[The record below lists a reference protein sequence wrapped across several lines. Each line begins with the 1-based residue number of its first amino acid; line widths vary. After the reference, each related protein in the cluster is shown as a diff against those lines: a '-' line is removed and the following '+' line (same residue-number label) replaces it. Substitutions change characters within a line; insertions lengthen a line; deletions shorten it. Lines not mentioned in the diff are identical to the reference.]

1 MASDDFTLKMGVDDG
16 DFRAGISR
24 MKSSIQGL
32 TNEWKENERAY
43 KQVGDAQN
51 AQKAKVD
58 GLNNVL
64 KKQKDMMKLLQDA
77 QVDLGKRTKD
87 NASQHDFLTK
97 QMGKLGAEI
106 SKTNAAVTGQER
118 VLDNLTKATNE
129 KRLADQ
135 RLAKEER
142 EMADTFKHSEDRLKY
157 LNDTLKTNDDLTK
170 ANMNVLDRAKN
181 AQKSMQTHY
190 DGLTNS
196 IQKQQE
202 IRKIE
207 LERLGRMRNMT
218 DASSK
223 AIDEQRLKVA
233 QATDTLSKYQD
244 SLKAVNAKISKTN
257 PFGSG
262 EMVQGLN
269 KTYRAYDKL
278 ESKMHEGFQNIK
290 SGAISASIGI
300 AGIGAVAVKGA
311 EKASD
316 LQNEYVKTLNLVQTG
331 GEDAAEAVKNVNQMQ
346 KDGQRYSVEYGK
358 SQKEIADGY
367 QELVKRGYTSTSA
380 LGAMK
385 SELEASVAS
394 GDKFNDVLSVTSQVV
409 DAYGMRSK
417 NTAKMIS
424 NTKDV
429 VNNLAYAADMTA
441 TDFHSMG
448 KAMEYVGD
456 SSYNA
461 GFKLSETSSAI
472 GILSNHGLEADKAGT
487 GLRKVIN
494 SITGALAD
502 ANNAQESTN
511 EKLGKYSDKIAKAQA
526 KIEGYKEAVAN
537 GTKTQE
543 SANSSIKKQQQY
555 IADLQDQAD
564 SVASKKGDILSDL
577 GIDPKKLVDANGNLR
592 DLQTIMKEVNDKTK
606 NKGTAERNNIFQE
619 LFGTTGMNAGVILAN
634 NNKELGELNKKVA
647 HAADGQGYVADLA
660 KRNMGTVKQQVAQFK
675 EAGEAAMILI
685 GKQMLPVISEA
696 AVKMSKFFNSKD
708 GQKGLQEIAKGV
720 AYIADKLVD
729 LISFIGAHSNEVK
742 TFAKIF
748 ASIWA
753 INKVGKFLGMLKD
766 IKSAMLDLAGINIL
780 SGSSGIG
787 KVGKIGKAGKISSVA
802 GEGAELA
809 EAGVATTRVARTA
822 GEVGKFSGGLRTAGK
837 FLGNSAKGIGGLSII
852 GALPE
857 LFSGSMG
864 GRIGG
869 FAGTLGGGIAGAA
882 AGSATGAAIGSV
894 VPGVGTAVGGILGA
908 VGGGLGSMGGG
919 KLGRGIGNQIQK
931 LISGKGNNK
940 FEISLDTSKA
950 SKEAKQFRKDFDKT
964 IKAINKNNKVS
975 VKSDDKGFR
984 LTKKQSDNLYDG
996 MKASVEKY
1004 YKSKHKT
1011 EKNDL
1016 NQLKK
1021 NGVLT
1026 NNQVKNIA
1034 SRASGIERKRKDSQ
1048 KGILDKMKSN
1058 NADYLD
1064 DVQKLEQK
1072 YGKNGVKNKSKFNSE
1087 LNKLQSK
1094 YNSKQTKLQN
1104 SLNRKITNETK
1115 IASAKQQD
1123 ILETLKDK
1131 KIKISQSERSAMV
1144 RESKKQRDSII
1155 DNAEKTRK
1163 ESVKKANKKYKET
1176 IALADKE
1183 RYENGTLTRQEYNDI
1198 KSKAED
1204 AKKEAINKAKKKKE
1218 GVVKEATDEHDKV
1231 VAAAESQRKAVVKK
1245 ATDQMT
1251 GAKDKAEKQR
1261 KHVVDKMTDQK
1272 NSVTT
1277 LAEAQRKAHTDSV
1290 TLEASDVER
1299 AWGKHNKNVAK
1310 KFDDNSKGVNS
1321 VLNGMNKGSGKIPM
1335 IGGYA
1340 TGTRGLAQDE
1350 TALVGE
1356 EGFELAYHPNKGI
1369 HVLGNKGPEI
1379 RGLKAGTSIL
1389 PHDMSKQFLA
1399 MVNKLPAHKDG
1410 VSGTIDKVFNL
1421 MKKGG
1426 NWIEDAADSVMD
1438 MVSKG
1443 AKSVFES
1450 LSSTSGLTDAKK
1462 ADYNSGAFKSY
1473 SIESTDKGGNGIIDT
1488 MKSVFDSFK
1497 KKYEEDGGG
1506 GRGAPS
1512 GAGVERW
1519 RGQVKQALKANG
1531 LSTSTDMVDRI
1542 LRQIA
1547 TESGGNEKAIQGDIP
1562 GDPNVG
1568 ANKARGL
1575 MQVIPTTFAAN
1586 AFPGHNNPF
1595 NGYDSLLA
1603 GLNYAKKTYGPSLS
1617 WLGHGE
1623 GYEHG
1628 GIITS
1633 HQIAELGEKGKR
1645 EAVIPL
1651 DISERSRAIPL
1662 LKTAVNE
1669 MSSQSNNKPSG
1680 VVDTTQTSGTDLTE
1694 VLQNMQAILNGLND
1708 VVMAVNTSLTPARV
1722 TKAVNTQTQ
1731 LNANLQ
1737 SQMRGV

>member
-43 KQVGDAQN
+43 KQVGDAQS

-64 KKQKDMMKLLQDA
+64 KKQKEMMKLLQDA
-77 QVDLGKRTKD
+77 QIDLGKRTKD

-106 SKTNAAVTGQER
+106 SKTNAAAQGQQR
-118 VLDNLTKATNE
+118 VLDNLTKATNN
-129 KRLADQ
+129 KRLADE

-233 QATDTLSKYQD
+233 QATDTLSKYQA
-244 SLKAVNAKISKTN
+244 SLKDVNAKISKTN

-269 KTYRAYDKL
+269 QTYRAYDKL
-278 ESKMHEGFQNIK
+278 ESKMHAGFQNIK

-367 QELVKRGYTSTSA
+367 QELVKRGYSSSSA
-380 LGAMK
+380 LGAMR

-394 GDKFNDVLSVTSQVV
+394 GDDFNDVLSVTSQVV
-409 DAYGMRSK
+409 DAYGMRSE

-429 VNNLAYAADMTA
+429 VNNLAFAADMTA

-461 GFKLSETSSAI
+461 GFKLSEASSAI

-494 SITGALAD
+494 SITGALSD
-502 ANNAQESTN
+502 ANDAQESTN
-511 EKLGKYSDKIAKAQA
+511 EKLEKYSGKIAKAQA
-526 KIEGYKEAVAN
+526 KIDGYKEAVAN

-543 SANSSIKKQQQY
+543 SANSAIKKQEQY
-555 IADLQDQAD
+555 IADLQDQAK
-564 SVASKKGDILSDL
+564 SVADNKGDILSDL
-577 GIDPKKLVDANGNLR
+577 GIDPKNLVDANGNLR

-606 NKGTAERNNIFQE
+606 DMGTAQKNSVFNA
-619 LFGTTGMNAGVILAN
+619 LFGTTGQQAGIILAN
-634 NNKELGELNKKVA
+634 NNKELGELNEKVA

-675 EAGEAAMILI
+675 EAGQAAMILI

-696 AVKMSKFFNSKD
+696 AVKMSKFFNSKE
-708 GQKGLQEIAKGV
+708 GQKGLQTIAKGV

-729 LISFIGAHSNEVK
+729 LISFIGAHSDAISKLAK
-742 TFAKIF
+742 TFA
-748 ASIWA
+748 AIWA
-753 INKVGKFLGMLKD
+753 VNKVGKFLGMLKEVRTM
-766 IKSAMLDLAGINIL
+766 MLELASINVM
-780 SGSSGIG
+780 SGFGGIG
-787 KVGKIGKAGKISSVA
+787 GKAGKA
-802 GEGAELA
+802 GKV
-809 EAGVATTRVARTA
+809 AGVAGVASVGAEVASEA
-822 GEVGKFSGGLRTAGK
+822 GTIGKVESGI
-837 FLGNSAKGIGGLSII
+837 AKSGVLSKIGG
-852 GALPE
+852 GALKLTKGAGLLSLLSAVPE
-857 LFSGSMG
+857 LFSGSIG

-869 FAGTLGGGIAGAA
+869 FSGSLAGAA
-882 AGSATGAAIGSV
+882 GGAATGAAIGSII
-894 VPGVGTAVGGILGA
+894 PGAGTAVGGILGA
-908 VGGGLGSMGGG
+908 VGGGLGAFGGSKAGRAVGNEIQSLATG
-919 KLGRGIGNQIQK
+919 KKK
-931 LISGKGNNK
+931 LSQTVPVKVALKVSNNINKSLKKAIKGTK
-940 FEISLDTSKA
+940 LDTVKTNVDVAFNKGKVNKEMKKFSDDYKKSIKKLNKNSAIVVSTDKKKTKETQKAVNSAYNSMSKA
-950 SKEAKQFRKDFDKT
+950 ILNHYAKKNKAENKNFDT
-964 IKAINKNNKVS
+964 INKNIKLTDKQQKAYKKSLTSAQKADSAREKNQQKILGKMRDNSDSYYDRVKKIQNGGTKELKKIEEKYGSGS
-975 VKSDDKGFR
+975 VKYQKAVQKALEKAQRDHVKTQTNLEKQMNKSVEKETQISAG
-984 LTKKQSDNLYDG
+984 KQSDIL
-996 MKASVEKY
+996 S
-1004 YKSKHKT
+1004 
-1011 EKNDL
+1011 DL
-1016 NQLKK
+1016 RNNKK
-1021 NGVLT
+1021 
-1026 NNQVKNIA
+1026 
-1034 SRASGIERKRKDSQ
+1034 
-1048 KGILDKMKSN
+1048 
-1058 NADYLD
+1058 
-1064 DVQKLEQK
+1064 
-1072 YGKNGVKNKSKFNSE
+1072 
-1087 LNKLQSK
+1087 
-1094 YNSKQTKLQN
+1094 
-1104 SLNRKITNETK
+1104 KISM
-1115 IASAKQQD
+1115 ASAKEQIKDSKQLRD
-1123 ILETLKDK
+1123 NLISDAKAGAKET
-1131 KIKISQSERSAMV
+1131 ISQ
-1144 RESKKQRDSII
+1144 
-1155 DNAEKTRK
+1155 
-1163 ESVKKANKKYKET
+1163 ANKKYRET
-1176 IALADKE
+1176 TKAADE
-1183 RYENGTLTRQEYNDI
+1183 EYYVNKTI
-1198 KSKAED
+1198 SKKQYDE
-1204 AKKEAINKAKKKKE
+1204 IVGKAKQQRDDSVRSAQE
-1218 GVVKEATDEHDKV
+1218 QRDGVVKHAEDTHRKVVDEATKQAGEHKGAIDG
-1231 VAAAESQRKAVVKK
+1231 E
-1245 ATDQMT
+1245 T
-1251 GAKDKAEKQR
+1251 GEVIGSWR
-1261 KHVVDKMTDQK
+1261 GF
-1272 NSVTT
+1272 VTN
-1277 LAEAQRKAHTDSV
+1277 LN
-1290 TLEASDVER
+1290 
-1299 AWGKHNKNVAK
+1299 GIYNGMIGGINK
-1310 KFDDNSKGVNS
+1310 
-1321 VLNGMNKGSGKIPM
+1321 VLNALHKGWGNIPTWDM
-1335 IGGYA
+1335 KGYA
-1340 TGTRGLAQDE
+1340 TGTKGLLADE

-1356 EGFELAYHPNKGI
+1356 EGYELAYHPTKGI
-1369 HVLGNKGPEI
+1369 HVLGKNGPEI
-1379 RGLKAGTSIL
+1379 TDLKAGTSIL
-1389 PHDMSKQFLA
+1389 PHDMSKQFMA
-1399 MVNKLPAHKDG
+1399 MIDKMPAHKDG
-1410 VSGTIDKVFNL
+1410 VAGTISDAWDWIKGTASNIGSSVEDVADKARDFIKDGAESVYNKL
-1421 MKKGG
+1421 L
-1426 NWIEDAADSVMD
+1426 NAAGFKPNMLGEGALQSIGDGWGEHIKDSAID
-1438 MVSKG
+1438 KL
-1443 AKSVFES
+1443 KS
-1450 LSSTSGLTDAKK
+1450 
-1462 ADYNSGAFKSY
+1462 
-1473 SIESTDKGGNGIIDT
+1473 
-1488 MKSVFDSFK
+1488 MFK
-1497 KKYEEDGGG
+1497 KDEEDGGG
-1506 GRGAPS
+1506 GRGAPA

-1531 LSTSTDMVDRI
+1531 LSTSTDMVDRV

-1547 TESGGNEKAIQGDIP
+1547 TESGGNEKAVQGDI
-1562 GDPNVG
+1562 GDINNATG
-1568 ANKARGL
+1568 NLARGL
-1575 MQVIPTTFAAN
+1575 MQVIPPTFAAN

-1617 WLGHGE
+1617 FLGNGH

-1680 VVDTTQTSGTDLTE
+1680 VIDTTQTSGTDLTE

-1722 TKAVNTQTQ
+1722 TRAVNTQTQ

>member
-1 MASDDFTLKMGVDDG
+1 MASDDVTVKMGVDDG

-32 TNEWKENERAY
+32 TNEWKENEKAY

-58 GLNNVL
+58 GLNSVL
-64 KKQKDMMKLLQDA
+64 QKQKDLMKLLQDA
-77 QVDLGKRTKD
+77 QMDLGKRTKD

-106 SKTNAAVTGQER
+106 SKTNAAAQGQQR
-118 VLDNLTKATNE
+118 VLDNLTKATND
-129 KRLADQ
+129 KRLADE

-233 QATDTLSKYQD
+233 QATDTLSKYQA

-262 EMVQGLN
+262 AMVQGLN
-269 KTYRAYDKL
+269 QTYRAYDKL
-278 ESKMHEGFQNIK
+278 ESKMHAGFQNIK

-331 GEDAAEAVKNVNQMQ
+331 GEDAAEAVKNVNKMQ

-367 QELVKRGYTSTSA
+367 QELVKRGYSSSSA
-380 LGAMK
+380 LGAMR

-394 GDKFNDVLSVTSQVV
+394 GDDFNDVLSVTSQVV
-409 DAYGMRSK
+409 DAYGMRSE

-429 VNNLAYAADMTA
+429 VNNLAFAADMTA

-494 SITGALAD
+494 SITGALSD
-502 ANNAQESTN
+502 ANDAQESTN
-511 EKLGKYSDKIAKAQA
+511 EKLEKYSGKIAKAQA
-526 KIEGYKEAVAN
+526 KIDGYKEAVAN

-543 SANSSIKKQQQY
+543 SANSAIKKQQQY

-564 SVASKKGDILSDL
+564 SVANKKGDILSSL

-606 NKGTAERNNIFQE
+606 NKGSAERNSIFQE
-619 LFGTTGMNAGVILAN
+619 LFGTTGQQAGIILAT

-647 HAADGQGYVADLA
+647 HAADGQGYVANLA

-675 EAGEAAMILI
+675 EAGQAAMILI

-787 KVGKIGKAGKISSVA
+787 KVGKAGKISSVA

-822 GEVGKFSGGLRTAGK
+822 GEVGRFSGGLRTAGK

-984 LTKKQSDNLYDG
+984 LTKKQSDNLYNG
-996 MKASVEKY
+996 MKANVDKY
-1004 YKSKHKT
+1004 YKSKQKT
-1011 EKNDL
+1011 ESKDL

-1026 NNQVKNIA
+1026 TKQVSDIS
-1034 SRASGIERKRKDSQ
+1034 SRAINIEGKRKDSQ
-1048 KGILDKMKSN
+1048 KKILDKMKSN
-1058 NADYLD
+1058 NSRYLD
-1064 DVQKLEQK
+1064 AIQKLEQK

-1087 LNKLQSK
+1087 LSKIQSS
-1094 YNSKQTKLQN
+1094 YNSKQTKLQK
-1104 SLNRKITNETK
+1104 SLNEKITNETK

-1123 ILETLKDK
+1123 ILDTLKDK
-1131 KIKISQSERSAMV
+1131 KIKISQSERKAMV
-1144 RESKKQRDSII
+1144 KESKKQRDSII
-1155 DNAEKTRK
+1155 ENAEKTRK
-1163 ESVKKANKKYKET
+1163 ESVRHANKKYKDT

-1183 RYENGTLTRQEYNDI
+1183 RYENGTLTRDEYNDI
-1198 KSKAED
+1198 VSKAKS
-1204 AKKEAINKAKKKKE
+1204 AKKDAIEQAKKKKD
-1218 GVVKEATDEHDKV
+1218 GVIKHATDEHDKV

-1272 NSVTT
+1272 NSVVT
-1277 LAEAQRKAHTDSV
+1277 LAEAQRKAHSDSV
-1290 TLEASDVER
+1290 KLEASDVER
-1299 AWGKHNKNVAK
+1299 AWDSHNKNVAK
-1310 KFDDNSKGVNS
+1310 TFDKNSKGVNS

-1450 LSSTSGLTDAKK
+1450 LSGTSGLTDAKK

-1473 SIESTDKGGNGIIDT
+1473 SIESTDKGGDGIIDT
-1488 MKSVFDSFK
+1488 MKSVFDNFK

-1519 RGQVKQALKANG
+1519 RGQVKQALKANS
-1531 LSTSTDMVDRI
+1531 LSTSTDMVDRV

-1547 TESGGNEKAIQGDIP
+1547 TESGGNEKAVQGDI
-1562 GDPNVG
+1562 GDINNATG
-1568 ANKARGL
+1568 NLARGL
-1575 MQVIPTTFAAN
+1575 MQVIPPTFAAN

-1617 WLGHGE
+1617 FLGNGH

-1680 VVDTTQTSGTDLTE
+1680 VIDTTQTSGTDLTE

-1722 TKAVNTQTQ
+1722 TRAVNTQTQ

>member
-43 KQVGDAQN
+43 KQVGDAQS

-64 KKQKDMMKLLQDA
+64 KKQKEMMKLLQDA
-77 QVDLGKRTKD
+77 QMDLGKRTKD

-106 SKTNAAVTGQER
+106 SKTNAAAQGQQR
-118 VLDNLTKATNE
+118 VLDNLTKATND
-129 KRLADQ
+129 KRLADE

-233 QATDTLSKYQD
+233 QATDTLSKYQA
-244 SLKAVNAKISKTN
+244 SLKDVNAKISKTN

-262 EMVQGLN
+262 AMVQGLN
-269 KTYRAYDKL
+269 QTYRAYDKL

-331 GEDAAEAVKNVNQMQ
+331 GEDAAESVKNVNKMQ

-380 LGAMK
+380 LGAMR

-394 GDKFNDVLSVTSQVV
+394 GDKFSDVLSVTSQVV
-409 DAYGMRSK
+409 DAYGKRSDD
-417 NTAKMIS
+417 TATMIK

-429 VNNLAYAADMTA
+429 VNNLAFAADMTA

-502 ANNAQESTN
+502 ANSAQESTN
-511 EKLGKYSDKIAKAQA
+511 EKLAKYSDKIAKAQA
-526 KIEGYKEAVAN
+526 KIQGYQEAVAN

-543 SANSSIKKQQQY
+543 SANSAIKKQQQY
-555 IADLQDQAD
+555 IADLQDQAQ
-564 SVASKKGDILSDL
+564 SVADNKGDILSDL
-577 GIDPKKLVDANGNLR
+577 GIDSSKLVDANGNLR

-606 NKGTAERNNIFQE
+606 NKGSAERNSIFQE

-634 NNKELGELNKKVA
+634 NNKELGELNKKVQ

-787 KVGKIGKAGKISSVA
+787 KVGKAGKISSVA

-809 EAGVATTRVARTA
+809 EAGVATTRIARTA

-950 SKEAKQFRKDFDKT
+950 SKEAKKFRKEYDKT
-964 IKAINKNNKVS
+964 IQAINKNNKIS

-1034 SRASGIERKRKDSQ
+1034 SRASGIERKRKDNQ

-1115 IASAKQQD
+1115 IASAKQKD

-1204 AKKEAINKAKKKKE
+1204 AKKEAIKKAKKKKE

-1251 GAKDKAEKQR
+1251 GAKDKAEKQK

-1272 NSVTT
+1272 NSVVT
-1277 LAEAQRKAHTDSV
+1277 LAEAQRKAHSDSV
-1290 TLEASDVER
+1290 KLEASDVER
-1299 AWGKHNKNVAK
+1299 AWDSHNKNVAK
-1310 KFDDNSKGVNS
+1310 TFDKNSKGVNS

-1340 TGTRGLAQDE
+1340 TGTRGLTQDE

-1450 LSSTSGLTDAKK
+1450 LSGTSGLTDAKR
-1462 ADYNSGAFKSY
+1462 ADYNSGAFRSY

-1488 MKSVFDSFK
+1488 MKSVFDNFK

-1531 LSTSTDMVDRI
+1531 LSTSTDMVDRV

-1547 TESGGNEKAIQGDIP
+1547 TESGGNEKAVQGDI
-1562 GDPNVG
+1562 GDINNATG
-1568 ANKARGL
+1568 NLARGL
-1575 MQVIPTTFAAN
+1575 MQVIPPTFAAN

-1617 WLGHGE
+1617 FLGNGH

-1680 VVDTTQTSGTDLTE
+1680 VIDTIQTSGTDLTE

-1722 TKAVNTQTQ
+1722 TRAVNTQTQ